1 MEKNC
6 NPCYKKLVVTK
17 KCIMTNCN
25 NTFQQMPHDN
35 WNTKCRKCC

>member
-17 KCIMTNCN
+17 KCIIADCN
-25 NTFQQMPHDN
+25 NTFQQMPDEK
-35 WNTKCRKCC
+35 WKTKCRNCC